1 MLEKY
6 MNYGMEKDLTVEE
19 LMILHDEYDYAVVLE
34 NGKIK
39 DFIYEGTY

>member
-19 LMILHDEYDYAVVLE
+19 LITLHDEYDYAVVLE

-39 DFIYEGTY
+39 DFIYEGN